1 MKLYNQHLDKLG
13 QGYDQILAFDCEF
26 WRVSGASGF
35 SAIPKTTEFFTPR
48 ELAGFFI
55 KKDENGRWEYSGYFF
70 VTFSPP
76 KGKEVSFV
84 SSEFASVSA
93 KTASEMDKYQS
104 LFQSSSEVSQDLIK
118 ESLKVY
124 LQDKHIKNNHK
135 PNSWIKTFLK
145 EYSKSLVVVK
155 GTYDLDAVKNMCVSN
170 DYEYLQP
177 AGIFDIANWNTE
189 SHRICGTA
197 KLEGTY
203 DCISR
208 KIDDAGTKTRRLRD
222 ILPLGR
228 AHDPA
233 SDAAMT
239 FLVAIY
245 IVAAD
250 E

>member
-13 QGYDQILAFDCEF
+13 EGYDQILAFDCEF
-26 WRVSGASGF
+26 WRVSDASGF

-55 KKDENGRWEYSGYFF
+55 KKDEKGKWEYSGYFF

-76 KGKEVSFV
+76 KGKDVSFV
-84 SSEFASVSA
+84 SSEFSSVSA

-104 LFQSSSEVSQDLIK
+104 AFQSSSEVSQDLIK

-155 GTYDLDAVKNMCVSN
+155 GTYDLDSLKNMCVSN
-170 DYEYLQP
+170 DYEYLEP

-208 KIDDAGTKTRRLRD
+208 KMDDSGTKTRRLRD

>member
-1 MKLYNQHLDKLG
+1 MKLYNQHLDNLG
-13 QGYDQILAFDCEF
+13 EGYDQLLAFDCEF

-55 KKDENGRWEYSGYFF
+55 KKDEKGRWEYSGHFF

-76 KGKEVSFV
+76 KNKDVSFV

-93 KTASEMDKYQS
+93 KTAEEMNKYQS
-104 LFQSSSEVSQDLIK
+104 VFQSSSEVSQDLIN
-118 ESLKVY
+118 ESVKVY
-124 LQDKHIKNNHK
+124 LADKHIKNNHK

-145 EYSKSLVVVK
+145 EFQKSRVIVK
-155 GTYDLDAVKNMCVSN
+155 GTYDLDALKNMCVLHGY
-170 DYEYLQP
+170 DYPEP
-177 AGIFDIANWNTE
+177 AGIFDIAEWNTE
-189 SHRICGTA
+189 SHKICGTA

-208 KIDDAGTKTRRLRD
+208 NIDDSGTKTRRLRD

-239 FLVAIY
+239 FLIAIY
-245 IVAAD
+245 IVAAH

>member
-1 MKLYNQHLDKLG
+1 MKLYNQHIDKLG
-13 QGYDQILAFDCEF
+13 EGYDQILAFDCEF
-26 WRVSGASGF
+26 WRVSDASGF

-55 KKDENGRWEYSGYFF
+55 KKDEKGKWEYSGYFF

-76 KGKEVSFV
+76 KGKDVSFV
-84 SSEFASVSA
+84 SSEFSSVSA

-104 LFQSSSEVSQDLIK
+104 AFQSSSEVSQDLIK

-155 GTYDLDAVKNMCVSN
+155 GTYDLDALKNMCVSN
-170 DYEYLQP
+170 DFEYLEP
-177 AGIFDIANWNTE
+177 AGIFDIAKWNIE
-189 SHRICGTA
+189 SHKMCGTA

-208 KIDDAGTKTRRLRD
+208 KMDDTGTKTRRLRD

>member
-1 MKLYNQHLDKLG
+1 
-13 QGYDQILAFDCEF
+13 
-26 WRVSGASGF
+26 
-35 SAIPKTTEFFTPR
+35 
-48 ELAGFFI
+48 
-55 KKDENGRWEYSGYFF
+55 
-70 VTFSPP
+70 
-76 KGKEVSFV
+76 
-84 SSEFASVSA
+84 
-93 KTASEMDKYQS
+93 MDKYQS
-104 LFQSSSEVSQDLIK
+104 AFQSSSEVSQDLIK

-155 GTYDLDAVKNMCVSN
+155 GTYDLDALKNMCVSN
-170 DYEYLQP
+170 DYEYLEP
-177 AGIFDIANWNTE
+177 SGIFDIAKWNTE
-189 SHRICGTA
+189 SHRMCGTA

-208 KIDDAGTKTRRLRD
+208 NIDDSGTKTRRLRD

-239 FLVAIY
+239 FLIAIY

>member
-1 MKLYNQHLDKLG
+1 MKLYNRHLDKLG
-13 QGYDQILAFDCEF
+13 EGYDQILAFDCEF
-26 WRVSGASGF
+26 WRVSGALGF
-35 SAIPKTTEFFTPR
+35 SAIPKTDEFFTPR

-55 KKDENGRWEYSGYFF
+55 QKDEKGRWEYSGHFF

-76 KGKEVSFV
+76 KNKDVSFV

-93 KTASEMDKYQS
+93 KTADEMNKYQTI
-104 LFQSSSEVSQDLIK
+104 FQSSSDVSQDLIK
-118 ESLKVY
+118 EATKVY
-124 LQDKHIKNNHK
+124 LGDKHIKNNHK

-145 EYSKSLVVVK
+145 EYSNSRVIVK
-155 GTYDLDAVKNMCVSN
+155 GTYDLDALKNMCVSN
-170 DYEYLQP
+170 DYEYLEP
-177 AGIFDIANWNTE
+177 AGIFDIAEWNTE
-189 SHRICGTA
+189 SHRVCGTA

-208 KIDDAGTKTRRLRD
+208 NIDDSGTKTRRLRD

-239 FLVAIY
+239 FLIAIY
-245 IVAAD
+245 IVAAL

>member
-13 QGYDQILAFDCEF
+13 EGYDQILAFDCEF
-26 WRVSGASGF
+26 WRVYGASGF
-35 SAIPKTTEFFTPR
+35 KAIPKTDEYFTPR
-48 ELAGFFI
+48 EIAGFFI
-55 KKDENGRWEYSGYFF
+55 KRDEKGIWNYSGYFF
-70 VTFSPP
+70 VTFTPP
-76 KGKEVSFV
+76 KGKEVSFI

-93 KTASEMDKYQS
+93 KTAQEMDKYQS
-104 LFQSSSEVSQDLIK
+104 QFQSYGFSEDAVK

-135 PNSWIKTFLK
+135 PNSWIKTFMK
-145 EYSKSLVVVK
+145 EYSKSRVIVK
-155 GTYDLDAVKNMCVSN
+155 GTHDLDALKNICTEN
-170 DYEYLQP
+170 GYEYSNP
-177 AGIFDIANWNTE
+177 AGIFDIADWNAE
-189 SHRICGTA
+189 SHKKCGTA

-208 KIDDAGTKTRRLRD
+208 QVDDSGTKTRRLRD
-222 ILPLGR
+222 ILPIGR

-239 FLVAIY
+239 LLVAIY
-245 IVAAD
+245 IVAAH

>member
-1 MKLYNQHLDKLG
+1 MKLYNQHIDKLG
-13 QGYDQILAFDCEF
+13 EGFDQILTFDCEF
-26 WRVSGASGF
+26 WRVYGASGF
-35 SAIPKTTEFFTPR
+35 KAIPKTDEFFTPR
-48 ELAGFFI
+48 EIAGFMI
-55 KKDENGRWEYSGYFF
+55 KKDEKGIWNYPGHFF

-76 KGKEVSFV
+76 KSREVSFI

-93 KTASEMDKYQS
+93 KTQQEMYKYQS
-104 LFQSSSEVSQDLIK
+104 EFQNNGFSQDMVK

-135 PNSWIKTFLK
+135 PNSWINSFLK
-145 EYSKSLVVVK
+145 DFENSLVVVK
-155 GTYDLDAVKNMCVSN
+155 GLSDLDALKNMCILN
-170 DYEYLQP
+170 GYEYKSP
-177 AGIFDIANWNTE
+177 AGIFDIAKWNSE
-189 SHRICGTA
+189 SHKLCGTA

-208 KIDDAGTKTRRLRD
+208 KVDDSGTKTRRLRD

-228 AHDPA
+228 THDPV

-245 IVAAD
+245 IVATH

>member
-1 MKLYNQHLDKLG
+1 MKLYNQHIDKLG
-13 QGYDQILAFDCEF
+13 EGYDQILAFDCEF
-26 WRVSGASGF
+26 WRVSDASGF

-55 KKDENGRWEYSGYFF
+55 KKDEKGKWEYSGYFF

-84 SSEFASVSA
+84 SSEFSSVSA

-104 LFQSSSEVSQDLIK
+104 AFQSSSEVSQDLIK

-155 GTYDLDAVKNMCVSN
+155 GTYDLDALKNMCVSN
-170 DYEYLQP
+170 DYEYLEP
-177 AGIFDIANWNTE
+177 AGIFDIAKWNAE
-189 SHRICGTA
+189 SHKMCGTA

-208 KIDDAGTKTRRLRD
+208 KMDDAGTKTRRLRD

>member
-13 QGYDQILAFDCEF
+13 EGYDQILAFDCEF

-35 SAIPKTTEFFTPR
+35 SAIPKSTEFFTPR

-55 KKDENGRWEYSGYFF
+55 KKVKGVWEYSGHFF

-76 KGKEVSFV
+76 KNKDVSFV

-93 KTASEMDKYQS
+93 KTAEEMNKYQS
-104 LFQSSSEVSQDLIK
+104 VFQSSSDVSQDLIK

-145 EYSKSLVVVK
+145 EYSKSRVIVK
-155 GTYDLDAVKNMCVSN
+155 GTYDLDALKNMCVSN
-170 DYEYLQP
+170 GYEYLEP
-177 AGIFDIANWNTE
+177 AGIFDIAQWNEE
-189 SHRICGTA
+189 SHRLCGTA

-208 KIDDAGTKTRRLRD
+208 HMDDSGSKTRRLRD

-245 IVAAD
+245 IVAAL

>member
-1 MKLYNQHLDKLG
+1 MKLYNQHIDKLG
-13 QGYDQILAFDCEF
+13 EGYDQILAFDCEF
-26 WRVSGASGF
+26 WRVSDASGF

-48 ELAGFFI
+48 ELAGFYI
-55 KKDENGRWEYSGYFF
+55 KKDEKGKWEYSGYFF

-84 SSEFASVSA
+84 SSEFSSVSA

-104 LFQSSSEVSQDLIK
+104 AFQSSSEVSQDLIK

-155 GTYDLDAVKNMCVSN
+155 GTYDLDALKNMCVSN
-170 DYEYLQP
+170 DYEYLEP
-177 AGIFDIANWNTE
+177 AGIFDIAKWNTE
-189 SHRICGTA
+189 SHKMCGTA

-208 KIDDAGTKTRRLRD
+208 KMDDAGTKTRRLRD

>member
-76 KGKEVSFV
+76 KGKEVSFI

-104 LFQSSSEVSQDLIK
+104 AFQSSSEVSQDLIK

>member
-1 MKLYNQHLDKLG
+1 MKLYNQHIDKLG
-13 QGYDQILAFDCEF
+13 EGYDQILAFDCEF
-26 WRVSGASGF
+26 WRVSDASGF

-55 KKDENGRWEYSGYFF
+55 KKDEKGKWEYSGYFF

-76 KGKEVSFV
+76 KGKDVSFV
-84 SSEFASVSA
+84 SSEFSSVSA

-104 LFQSSSEVSQDLIK
+104 AFQSSSEVSQDLIK

-155 GTYDLDAVKNMCVSN
+155 GTYDLDALKNMCVSN
-170 DYEYLQP
+170 DYEYLEP
-177 AGIFDIANWNTE
+177 AGIFDIAKWNTE

-197 KLEGTY
+197 KLDGTY

-208 KIDDAGTKTRRLRD
+208 KMDDSGTKNRRLRD

>member
-1 MKLYNQHLDKLG
+1 MKLYNQHIDKLG
-13 QGYDQILAFDCEF
+13 EGYDQILAFDCEF
-26 WRVSGASGF
+26 WRVSDASGF

-55 KKDENGRWEYSGYFF
+55 KKDEKGKWEYSGYFF

-76 KGKEVSFV
+76 KGKDVSFV
-84 SSEFASVSA
+84 SSEFSSVSA

-104 LFQSSSEVSQDLIK
+104 AFQSSSEVSQDLIK

-155 GTYDLDAVKNMCVSN
+155 GTYDLDALKNMCVSN
-170 DYEYLQP
+170 DYEYLEP
-177 AGIFDIANWNTE
+177 AGIFDIAKWNTE
-189 SHRICGTA
+189 SHKMCGTA

-208 KIDDAGTKTRRLRD
+208 KMDDSGTKTRRLRD

>member
-1 MKLYNQHLDKLG
+1 MKLYNQHIDKLG
-13 QGYDQILAFDCEF
+13 EGYDQILAFDCEF
-26 WRVSGASGF
+26 WRVSDSSGF

-55 KKDENGRWEYSGYFF
+55 KKDEKGKWEYSGYFF

-84 SSEFASVSA
+84 SSEFSSVSA

-104 LFQSSSEVSQDLIK
+104 AFQSSSEVSQDLIK

-155 GTYDLDAVKNMCVSN
+155 GTYDLDALKNMCVSN
-170 DYEYLQP
+170 DYEYLEP
-177 AGIFDIANWNTE
+177 AGIFDIAKWNTE
-189 SHRICGTA
+189 SHKMCGTA

-208 KIDDAGTKTRRLRD
+208 KMDDAGTKTRRLRD

-239 FLVAIY
+239 FLIAIY